1 MQLKLKFRVRLSLF
15 HLELAIDHNLD
26 VGEFMMKKYQQFISL
41 VLLAIAANPTFAADA
56 AAGKAKAAL
65 CASCHGQNG
74 ISMLPQNPNLAGQK
88 ELYLVNALKAYKAQT
103 RKEPTMN
110 AMAAP
115 LSDTDIANLAAYYSS
130 LKP

>member
-1 MQLKLKFRVRLSLF
+1 
-15 HLELAIDHNLD
+15 
-26 VGEFMMKKYQQFISL
+26 MMKKYQQIISL